1 MREQVAESPFFRIL
15 LVKISGR
22 QSFRLALR
30 GEAGA
35 RATLSRSGEGQ
46 ALRFCRD
53 RRILAPVPIER
64 GHSDGALRASTKNQ
78 HQKSMDSDGAA
89 DGRVTPHS
97 AKVIDIVK
105 QVVMV

>member
-1 MREQVAESPFFRIL
+1 
-15 LVKISGR
+15 
-22 QSFRLALR
+22 
-30 GEAGA
+30 
-35 RATLSRSGEGQ
+35 
-46 ALRFCRD
+46 
-53 RRILAPVPIER
+53 VPIER